1 MRDPGRIEAAEGLY
15 EAAHLSELLANDPR
29 TGAPEIRVDVTGTT
43 VTVTGSVTTEERRRA
58 IEAVL
63 REAHPE
69 LQVRNDVNVV
79 DLSGP
84 PSTEEIR

>member
-1 MRDPGRIEAAEGLY
+1 
-15 EAAHLSELLANDPR
+15 
-29 TGAPEIRVDVTGTT
+29 VDVTGTT